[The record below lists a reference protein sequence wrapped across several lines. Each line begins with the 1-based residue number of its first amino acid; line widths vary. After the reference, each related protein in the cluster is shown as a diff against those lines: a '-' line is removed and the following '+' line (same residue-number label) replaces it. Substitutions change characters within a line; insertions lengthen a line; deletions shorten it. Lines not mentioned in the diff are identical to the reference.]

1 LNILNYLHLPEGKT
15 ITFVGLKPI
24 FFVACISGFLFLS
37 GCASVPLVPI
47 TTASSNANQQAITQY
62 QLAGRVSVA
71 QGENGYF
78 GNLLWKRN
86 SDKHEIEILSPLGQ
100 VIARLYK
107 NNGNYT
113 LTTAD
118 QRVMQSTNSEQ
129 LMRDALGFSL
139 PVGGLEH
146 WVLGRASPN
155 SAYDAKKSADGRI
168 ETLLQDG
175 WNIVYAEYIQPT
187 NAVAGVGVP
196 RKITLRRADLIIKL
210 VMDSWAVG
218 APIQ

>member
-1 LNILNYLHLPEGKT
+1 LILLNYFTKSSSSNIL
-15 ITFVGLKPI
+15 FASFQRI
-24 FFVACISGFLFLS
+24 FLIAFLFLS

-47 TTASSNANQQAITQY
+47 STASSSINQPVITQY

-71 QGENGYF
+71 QGDNGYF

-86 SDKHEIEILSPLGQ
+86 ADKHEIEILSPLGQ

-118 QRVMQSTNSEQ
+118 QRVLQSTNSEQ
-129 LMRDALGFSL
+129 LMRDALGFAL
-139 PVGGLEH
+139 PVAGLEH

-155 SAYDAKKSADGRI
+155 TTYDAKKSADGRI
-168 ETLLQDG
+168 ATLVQDG
-175 WNIVYAEYIQPT
+175 WDIVYAEYIQPT
-187 NAVAGVGVP
+187 NAAAGVGVP
-196 RKITLRRADLIIKL
+196 KKITLHRADLTIKL

-218 APIQ
+218 QPTQ

>member
-1 LNILNYLHLPEGKT
+1 VNKKIISARLRQIIVVPFIAL
-15 ITFVGLKPI
+15 
-24 FFVACISGFLFLS
+24 FFLLS
-37 GCASVPLVPI
+37 GCASVPLAPI
-47 TTASSNANQQAITQY
+47 SAASATINQRAITQY

-86 SDKHEIEILSPLGQ
+86 ADKHEIEILSPLGQ

-118 QRVMQSTNSEQ
+118 QRVLQSTNSEQ
-129 LMRDALGFSL
+129 LMRDALGFAL

-146 WVLGRASPN
+146 WVQGRASPN
-155 SAYDAKKSADGRI
+155 SAYDAKKSPDGRI
-168 ETLLQDG
+168 ETLIQDG
-175 WNIVYAEYIQPT
+175 WNIAYAEYIQPT
-187 NAVAGVGVP
+187 NAAAGVGVP
-196 RKITLRRADLIIKL
+196 KKITLHRTDVTIKL
-210 VMDSWAVG
+210 VMDSWSVSQPA
-218 APIQ
+218 Q

>member
-1 LNILNYLHLPEGKT
+1 LLSATQKT
-15 ITFVGLKPI
+15 IFARLRQILFV
-24 FFVACISGFLFLS
+24 SSFLFLS
-37 GCASVPLVPI
+37 GCASVQLAPI
-47 TTASSNANQQAITQY
+47 SSASSSINHQAITQY

-107 NNGNYT
+107 NNGSYT

-118 QRVMQSTNSEQ
+118 QRVLQSTNSEQ

-139 PVGGLEH
+139 PVSGLEH

-155 SAYDAKKSADGRI
+155 TSFDAKKSTDGRI
-168 ETLLQDG
+168 ATLVQDG
-175 WNIVYAEYIQPT
+175 WDIVYAEYIQPT

-196 RKITLRRADLIIKL
+196 KKITLRRADLTIKL

-218 APIQ
+218 APAQ

>member
-1 LNILNYLHLPEGKT
+1 MIKK
-15 ITFVGLKPI
+15 II
-24 FFVACISGFLFLS
+24 FARLQQISLVSILFLS
-37 GCASVPLVPI
+37 ACASVPLAPI
-47 TTASSNANQQAITQY
+47 SSASSTVIQTAITQY
-62 QLAGRVSVA
+62 KLAGRVSVA
-71 QGENGYF
+71 QGDNGYF

-86 SDKHEIEILSPLGQ
+86 SDQHEIEILSPLGQ

-146 WVLGRASPN
+146 WVLGRASPL
-155 SAYDAKKSADGRI
+155 SPYDAQKSADGRI
-168 ETLLQDG
+168 ETLVQDG
-175 WNIVYAEYIQPT
+175 WNIAYAEYIQPT
-187 NAVAGVGVP
+187 NAAAGVGVP
-196 RKITLRRADLIIKL
+196 RKITLRRADLTIKL

-218 APIQ
+218 ASTQ

>member
-1 LNILNYLHLPEGKT
+1 LNYLAIQRLLSVNKK
-15 ITFVGLKPI
+15 IFAARLRQI
-24 FFVACISGFLFLS
+24 FFVSFVFLS
-37 GCASVPLVPI
+37 GCASVPLAPI
-47 TTASSNANQQAITQY
+47 TTASSTLSEQAIMQY

-78 GNLLWKRN
+78 GNLLWKR
-86 SDKHEIEILSPLGQ
+86 DGGKHEIEILSPLGQ

-107 NNGNYT
+107 NNGSYT

-118 QRVMQSTNSEQ
+118 QRVLQSADSEQ

-146 WVLGRASPN
+146 WVLGRASPLTK
-155 SAYDAKKSADGRI
+155 YDAQKSADGRI
-168 ETLLQDG
+168 ETLSQDG

-187 NAVAGVGVP
+187 NAAAGVGVP
-196 RKITLRRADLIIKL
+196 RKITLRREDMVIKL
-210 VMDSWAVG
+210 VMDSWATTQ
-218 APIQ
+218 ATK

>member
-1 LNILNYLHLPEGKT
+1 MSEKI
-15 ITFVGLKPI
+15 I
-24 FFVACISGFLFLS
+24 FARPRQVLFIACLLLS
-37 GCASVPLVPI
+37 GCASVPLAPI
-47 TTASSNANQQAITQY
+47 STASSNVSHLAITQY

-78 GNLLWKRN
+78 GNLLWKR
-86 SDKHEIEILSPLGQ
+86 DGGKHEIEILSPLGQ

-107 NNGNYT
+107 NNGSYT

-118 QRVMQSTNSEQ
+118 QRVLQSADSEQ

-155 SAYDAKKSADGRI
+155 TQYKTQKFADGRI

-175 WNIVYAEYIQPT
+175 WNIAYAEYIQPT
-187 NAVAGVGVP
+187 NAAAGVGVP
-196 RKITLRRADLIIKL
+196 RKITLRREDMVIKL
-210 VMDSWAVG
+210 VMDSWATTQ
-218 APIQ
+218 AAK